1 MTRSAIIGGV
11 IAALAIGGA
20 WAVVA
25 VAWRPAIAAIDP
37 PAPQSFPP
45 DLIKRGRELAAI
57 GNCNDCHTV
66 RGAKNFAG
74 GLPVPTPFGTIYS
87 SNITPD
93 AETGIGR
100 WSEAAFVRAMRLGV
114 DREGRHLYPTFPYD
128 HFTNVSDED
137 DRALYAYL
145 MTRDAVHA
153 TASENQLS
161 FPLNQRVVVAGWK
174 LLFFRRGTYH
184 PDDTKSADWN
194 RGAYLVE
201 GLAHCGACHTPRN
214 ALGAERA
221 SASFAGGDV
230 DNWHAY
236 ALNAQSPSPVPW
248 DAAAL
253 YAYLHRG
260 WHPDHGTARGPM
272 AAVVSNLSA
281 VLASDVRAI
290 AIYMADVFG
299 PPAPDRK
306 REGEVVLAQ
315 AKSAPPAAAQADPQG
330 AAIYAAACATCHE
343 SGRPPPYG
351 GINLGLSSA
360 ISGPDSRNL
369 ANIVLSGVWPVE
381 GERSPIMPGFASSM
395 SDAQI
400 AMLLNYLRSRFGRQP
415 AWTDLEKTVEDA
427 RRTQTA
433 LLQTSAG
440 ARNAPADP
448 AQRDKP

>member
-1 MTRSAIIGGV
+1 VGV
-11 IAALAIGGA
+11 IAALAVCGA
-20 WAVVA
+20 GAAFA
-25 VAWRPAIAAIDP
+25 VAWRPALAAIDP
-37 PAPQSFPP
+37 PAPQSFPA
-45 DLIKRGRELAAI
+45 DLVKHGRELAAI

-66 RGAKNFAG
+66 RGGKNFAG
-74 GLPVPTPFGTIYS
+74 GLPVPTPFGAIFS

-100 WSEAAFVRAMRLGV
+100 WSEAAFARAMRSGV

-145 MTRDAVHA
+145 MTREEVHA
-153 TASENQLS
+153 PARENQLA

-174 LLFFRRGTYH
+174 LLFLHRGTYR
-184 PDDTKSADWN
+184 PDPAKSAEWN

-230 DNWHAY
+230 DNWQAY
-236 ALNAQSPSPVPW
+236 ALNAQSPAPVSW
-248 DAAAL
+248 EAGAL
-253 YAYLHRG
+253 YGYLHRG

-272 AAVVSNLSA
+272 AQVVSNLSR
-281 VLASDVRAI
+281 VPPSDVRAI

-306 REGEVVLAQ
+306 REAALAE
-315 AKSAPPAAAQADPQG
+315 ATPVPAEQTEARG
-330 AAIYAAACATCHE
+330 AAIYAAACGTCHE

-351 GINLGLSSA
+351 GINLGLSTA
-360 ISGPDSRNL
+360 ISASDPRNL
-369 ANIVLSGVWPVE
+369 ANIVLSGVRPVE
-381 GERSPIMPGFASSM
+381 GEPSPIMPGFASSM

-400 AMLLNYLRSRFGRQP
+400 ALLLNYLRSRFGHQP
-415 AWTDLEKTVEDA
+415 AWTDIEKTVEDA

-433 LLQTSAG
+433 FLQTSPG
-440 ARNAPADP
+440 AHPVPADP

>member
-1 MTRSAIIGGV
+1 MTKSTIIGGILV
-11 IAALAIGGA
+11 VLAIGGA
-20 WAVVA
+20 GAALA

-37 PAPQSFPP
+37 PIPQSFAA
-45 DLIKRGRELAAI
+45 DLVKRGRELAAI

-66 RGAKNFAG
+66 RGARNFAG
-74 GLPVPTPFGTIYS
+74 GLPVPTPFGTIFS

-93 AETGIGR
+93 AVTGIGR
-100 WSEAAFVRAMRLGV
+100 WSEAAFARAMRSGV

-145 MTRDAVHA
+145 MTREAVHA
-153 TASENQLS
+153 PARENELS

-174 LLFFRRGTYH
+174 LLFLHRGTYQ
-184 PDDTKSADWN
+184 PDNAKSAEWN

-230 DNWHAY
+230 DNWKAY

-253 YAYLHRG
+253 FAYLHRG

-272 AAVVSNLSA
+272 AEVVSNLSQ
-281 VLASDVRAI
+281 VPSSDVRAI
-290 AIYMADVFG
+290 AIYMAEVFG
-299 PPAPDRK
+299 PQPSDRK
-306 REGEVVLAQ
+306 RDGEAVVAE
-315 AKSAPPAAAQADPQG
+315 ANSAAPAAAQAGQQG
-330 AAIYAAACATCHE
+330 AVIYAAACATCHE

-351 GINLGLSSA
+351 GINLALSTA
-360 ISGPDSRNL
+360 ISGPDPRNL
-369 ANIVLSGVWPVE
+369 ANIVLSGVRPVE
-381 GERSPIMPGFASSM
+381 GERSPIMPGFAASM
-395 SDAQI
+395 GDAEI
-400 AMLLNYLRSRFGRQP
+400 AMLVNYLRSRFSQQP
-415 AWTDLEKTVEDA
+415 AWTDVEKTVEDA

-433 LLQTSAG
+433 SLQNSAG
-440 ARNAPADP
+440 ARNASADP